1 MKVQFV
7 KQAKNQIIIDTVEGK
22 ISEKEAASQLRGLTT
37 LTDVVL
43 TNSKSEAVKA
53 ELNELRADLEA
64 AADKFDAE

>member
-7 KQAKNQIIIDTVEGK
+7 KKAKNQIIIDTVEGK

-37 LTDVVL
+37 LIDIVL

-53 ELNELRADLEA
+53 ELNELRADIEA

>member
-1 MKVQFV
+1 MKLQFV
-7 KQAKNQIIIDTVEGK
+7 KKAKNQIIIDTVEGK

-37 LTDVVL
+37 LIDIVL